1 MTRTI
6 AVVLAAALGAALS
19 APLPAAGNQKCTAC
33 GAVCPAGWTLCQ
45 KCKNET
51 ERAQREENRR
61 RRLAEAEEAK
71 RRKKAEQAEAKL
83 RRLAEQ
89 PVQPPPAA
97 QPAAQPAASAAQPA
111 PQPAAQP
118 AASAARAPL
127 AGLFSVRFEDA
138 VEPPRFMKRYAKV
151 GDREEPYYVF
161 TPVKPF
167 RGFAEYTAKADPTT
181 GKVMSISAHR
191 RFTATQGLE
200 AKHASFAE
208 FETCLALLKRKFGL
222 EAETVEDSLA
232 RRKCVMKFVSSEG
245 VPTHLLVVTLARD
258 MEAAAAALAAGNP
271 EAVEQG
277 IDLVYDLTITAIDR
291 VAALR
296 EKMAAAREK
305 AAREAADLEAL

>member
-1 MTRTI
+1 
-6 AVVLAAALGAALS
+6 
-19 APLPAAGNQKCTAC
+19 
-33 GAVCPAGWTLCQ
+33 
-45 KCKNET
+45 
-51 ERAQREENRR
+51 
-61 RRLAEAEEAK
+61 
-71 RRKKAEQAEAKL
+71 
-83 RRLAEQ
+83 
-89 PVQPPPAA
+89 
-97 QPAAQPAASAAQPA
+97 
-111 PQPAAQP
+111 QP

-161 TPVKPF
+161 TPAKPF

-200 AKHASFAE
+200 AKHASFEE

-245 VPTHLLVVTLARD
+245 VATHLLVVTLARD